1 MPSVLDPDQLADAS
15 PGEVLHAASRGHLGL
30 DHRFLRS
37 LLDRPEQSF
46 PAVIEFSRR
55 DRSGDAVDLTPEII
69 AIFRH
74 FKSPEALPFLIG
86 YIKED
91 PLDIPDEVVEALVE
105 IGQPALEPLLQLYG
119 ELDESENGEIAFIL
133 ANLRVRDDRILQ
145 LLLDRLEFDL
155 SDTTLLLSIYGDR
168 GARPALEQAAADL
181 EPSEAELK
189 GEITD
194 ALQALDNP
202 VKTETEEQEL
212 FDIWSLYPDREDLP
226 VDLLEDDERL
236 QLLETASAPAIRAAV
251 AASFFNGQ
259 LTAEQRKRLLTA
271 AVTDQSPRVRARAWE
286 ALMNESE
293 APEVVEAMLKALRD
307 SETTSEERGG
317 LLVGLAP
324 EADRNEVQ
332 KAIVE
337 LYESGEH
344 RAKALEAMWR
354 SLHPSFRDYF
364 AKHLDDADLETRRGA
379 IWGIGYYGIKGE
391 LDRVRK
397 LFNHEELRSDA
408 LFAYA
413 LTFPSEISRGR
424 MKGLLTRIEKD
435 AHGFSD
441 LEEDLVKAAL
451 DERLMLAGKEPFF
464 SGQQD

>member
-1 MPSVLDPDQLADAS
+1 MPSVLDPDQLTNAS
-15 PGEVLHAASRGHLGL
+15 PAEVLQAAARGHLGV
-30 DHRFLRS
+30 DHRFLHA
-37 LLDRPEQSF
+37 LLDRPEQSL
-46 PAVIEFSRR
+46 PSVVEFSRR

-69 AIFRH
+69 TIFRH
-74 FKSPEALPFLIG
+74 FKSPEALPFLID

-91 PLDIPDEVVEALVE
+91 PTDIPDEVVEALVE

-119 ELDESENGEIAFIL
+119 GLDESESGEVAFIL

-155 SDTTLLLSIYGDR
+155 SDTALLLSIYGDR
-168 GARPALEQAAADL
+168 RARPALEQAAAAL

-189 GEITD
+189 KEITD
-194 ALQALDNP
+194 ALEALDNP
-202 VKTETEEQEL
+202 VKMETEEQEP
-212 FDIWSLYPDREDLP
+212 FDIWSIYPEREDLP

-236 QLLETASAPAIRAAV
+236 QLLETASAPVIRAAA
-251 AASFFNGQ
+251 AASFFNSQ
-259 LTAEQRKRLLTA
+259 LTAEQRKKLLTA
-271 AVTDQSPRVRARAWE
+271 ATTDQSPTVRARAWE
-286 ALMNESE
+286 ALMNEAE
-293 APEVVEAMLKALRD
+293 APEIVEAMLKALRNP
-307 SETTSEERGG
+307 ETTSEERSG

-324 EADRNEVQ
+324 EADRNEVR
-332 KAIVE
+332 KMIVD
-337 LYESGEH
+337 LYESGEY

-364 AKHLDDADLETRRGA
+364 AKHLDDADLEARRGA
-379 IWGIGYYGIKGE
+379 IWGIGYYGLRGE

-413 LTFPSEISRGR
+413 LAIPSEISRGR

-435 AHGFSD
+435 AHGLSD

>member
-1 MPSVLDPDQLADAS
+1 MPSVLDPDQLTNAS
-15 PGEVLHAASRGHLGL
+15 PAEVLQAAARGHLGV
-30 DHRFLRS
+30 DHRFLHA
-37 LLDRPEQSF
+37 LLDRPEQSL

-69 AIFRH
+69 TIFRH
-74 FKSPEALPFLIG
+74 FKSPEALPFLID

-91 PLDIPDEVVEALVE
+91 PTDIPDEVVEALVE

-119 ELDESENGEIAFIL
+119 GLDESESGEVAFIL

-155 SDTTLLLSIYGDR
+155 SDTALLLSIYGDR
-168 GARPALEQAAADL
+168 RARPALEQAAAAL

-189 GEITD
+189 KEITD
-194 ALQALDNP
+194 ALEALDNP
-202 VKTETEEQEL
+202 VKMETEEQEP
-212 FDIWSLYPDREDLP
+212 FDIWSIYPEREDLP

-236 QLLETASAPAIRAAV
+236 QLLETASAPVIRAAA
-251 AASFFNGQ
+251 AASFFNSQ
-259 LTAEQRKRLLTA
+259 LTAEQRKKLLTA
-271 AVTDQSPRVRARAWE
+271 ATTDQSPTVRARAWE
-286 ALMNESE
+286 ALMNEAE
-293 APEVVEAMLKALRD
+293 APEIVEAMLKALRNP
-307 SETTSEERGG
+307 ETTSEERSG

-324 EADRNEVQ
+324 EADRNEVR
-332 KAIVE
+332 KMIVD
-337 LYESGEH
+337 LYESGEY

-364 AKHLDDADLETRRGA
+364 AKHLDDADLEARRGA
-379 IWGIGYYGIKGE
+379 IWGIGYYGLRGE

-413 LTFPSEISRGR
+413 LAIPSEISRGR

-435 AHGFSD
+435 AHGLSD